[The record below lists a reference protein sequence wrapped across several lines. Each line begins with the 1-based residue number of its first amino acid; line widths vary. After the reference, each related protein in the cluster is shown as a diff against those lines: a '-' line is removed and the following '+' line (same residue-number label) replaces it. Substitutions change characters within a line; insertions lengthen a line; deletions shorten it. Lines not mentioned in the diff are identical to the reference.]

1 MKATAIPRRVRLRGR
16 KRTFTPRPYRFRFSK
31 EIEKAAAKLLGLAD
45 AIFETCGGL
54 DTAMRDLS
62 HDGLARIV
70 YIAFDTQSQNVN
82 WEGRGER
89 RYDDQQEWIEK
100 STAEWFRKREFA
112 EWYCLGAG
120 HCFDRVPPRTRADI
134 MSRIFRVPGKKKKV
148 AA

>member
-1 MKATAIPRRVRLRGR
+1 MKTLAEKTLKPKPRRRR
-16 KRTFTPRPYRFRFSK
+16 FTPRAYRFRFSK
-31 EIEKAAAKLLGLAD
+31 EIQKAADELLRLAD
-45 AIFETCGGL
+45 AIFEICGGL

-70 YIAFDTQSQNVN
+70 YVAFDTQSQNVN

-89 RYDDQQEWIEK
+89 RYDDQQEWIQK

-134 MSRIFRVPGKKKKV
+134 MARIFRVPGKKQKAK
-148 AA
+148 A